1 MKPSYVAS
9 MLRRAVAPLA
19 LLLLVTTSSSACQSS
34 ESSPRPQQYPPPQY
48 GPGPYGPQGPY
59 GYPQGP
65 GTGPQAGP
73 GAYPQQQPYPPQQQ
87 PPPYYP
93 PQQQPYP
100 PPTAPMPGQAPLL
113 APLVGQLAQ
122 QAEVRGVLGELI
134 QQLNASNQQ
143 KVRGIPLVFD
153 QDPDVNAY
161 AGCDDNGAPFLA
173 GTAGILD
180 AVDGM
185 AQTRATDEMFG
196 TQTYEAYMNAVLP
209 RLLQAKPASP
219 ALPPGIIPSQY
230 LMNPQRLSRA
240 REIFDDV
247 IAFTF
252 GHELAHHY
260 LGHTGCANGQAMSS
274 GPNPAVLGHLVTRI
288 LPGLNQFNEAAAD
301 NYGLID
307 VLDTGRARRPQYRW
321 SEKGGILLF
330 DFFSRLDRASGISVF
345 NPIGFL
351 RTHPNPQL
359 RTPLVQATARTWYSQ
374 HPDVR

>member
-9 MLRRAVAPLA
+9 MLRRAVVPVC
-19 LLLLVTTSSSACQSS
+19 LLLGMTSAACASSDP
-34 ESSPRPQQYPPPQY
+34 SPRPQQYPPPQY
-48 GPGPYGPQGPY
+48 GPGPYSGPGPQQGPY
-59 GYPQGP
+59 G
-65 GTGPQAGP
+65 
-73 GAYPQQQPYPPQQQ
+73 YPQQQPYPPQQR
-87 PPPYYP
+87 PYYP
-93 PQQQPYP
+93 PPQS
-100 PPTAPMPGQAPLL
+100 APMPGQPPPVGQAPLL
-113 APLVGQLAQ
+113 APLVGQAAQ

-134 QQLNASNQQ
+134 GQLNASNQQ

-153 QDPDVNAY
+153 PDPDVNAY

-173 GTAGILD
+173 GTAGLLD

-196 TQTYEAYMNAVLP
+196 TQTYDAYMNAVLP
-209 RLLQAKPASP
+209 RMLQAKPASP
-219 ALPPGIIPSQY
+219 LLPQGIIPAQY
-230 LMNPQRLSRA
+230 LMNPQRLSHA

-247 IAFTF
+247 VAFTF

-260 LGHTGCANGQAMSS
+260 LGHTGCANGQAMSA

>member
-9 MLRRAVAPLA
+9 MLRRAVVPLV
-19 LLLLVTTSSSACQSS
+19 LLAIASTACQA

-48 GPGPYGPQGPY
+48 GPGPYGQQGPY

-73 GAYPQQQPYPPQQQ
+73 GAYPQQPYPPPQQQ
-87 PPPYYP
+87 PYPYP

-100 PPTAPMPGQAPLL
+100 PQAPMPGPGQAPPLL

-173 GTAGILD
+173 GTAGLLD
-180 AVDGM
+180 AVDGI

-209 RLLQAKPASP
+209 RMLQAKPASP
-219 ALPPGIIPSQY
+219 ALPPGIIPTQY
-230 LMNPQRLSRA
+230 LMNPQRLSHA

-247 IAFTF
+247 VAFTF

-260 LGHTGCANGQAMSS
+260 LGHTGCANGQAMSA

-301 NYGLID
+301 NYGCID

-321 SEKGGILLF
+321 SEKGGIFLF
-330 DFFSRLDRASGISVF
+330 DFFGRLDRASGISVF

-359 RTPLVQATARTWYSQ
+359 RVPLIQTTARTWYSQ